1 MGAIKSRIRALKQIM
16 NCLLCFYN
24 RMEDMNIM
32 EKVKVDSND
41 LFIMYYLVKLMEEE
55 DDE

>member
-32 EKVKVDSND
+32 DKVKVDSND